1 MLCYCLKNRKN
12 TEFKNPSAI
21 KTKSERVIVLLKCV
35 VLDSKKARFI
45 ENKETSKLFCKLRLE
60 THLSKIPVFGDNIWQ
75 LLR

>member
-21 KTKSERVIVLLKCV
+21 KTKSERVIFLLKCV

-45 ENKETSKLFCKLRLE
+45 ENKEISKLFCKLRLE
-60 THLSKIPVFGDNIWQ
+60 THYVKFQCLVTISGNY
-75 LLR
+75 